1 MKNRIYIVGMGP
13 GKEEMMTGEALKALE
28 EADVIVGYPVYI
40 NLLGGR
46 FREKELLSTPMRQ
59 EEERCR
65 MCFEKAAEG
74 KQVALICS
82 GDAGVYGLASLMRL
96 EKVMRTWSLLW
107 FRELPQPAVGQRYWE
122 HP

>member
-82 GDAGVYGLASLMRL
+82 GDAGVYGLSLIHISEPTR
-96 EKVMRTWSLLW
+96 
-107 FRELPQPAVGQRYWE
+107 P
-122 HP
+122 

>member
-46 FREKELLSTPMRQ
+46 FREKELLSTRFLHIPLPHTRYARFRHLPEPQ
-59 EEERCR
+59 IRLCPP
-65 MCFEKAAEG
+65 
-74 KQVALICS
+74 L
-82 GDAGVYGLASLMRL
+82 SLQRL
-96 EKVMRTWSLLW
+96 VFLST
-107 FRELPQPAVGQRYWE
+107 
-122 HP
+122 